1 MVYLMLI
8 KLENGKATRTSIAE
22 LIVGNPSVSFPE
34 TMTNETL
41 AEFGV
46 YECVETEKPNI
57 DHTKN
62 LIESFVKESDGWVL
76 KWEIVNASDIEIS
89 ERISDAWENLRAERN
104 YRLSGTDWTQG
115 KDISDDVS
123 TVWASYRQA
132 LRDLPQNT
140 QDPFNPI
147 WPAKPE

>member
-1 MVYLMLI
+1 MVHIMLI
-8 KLENGKATRTSIAE
+8 KFENGKATRTSIAE

-89 ERISDAWENLRAERN
+89 ERTFDAWANLRAERN
-104 YRLSGTDWTQG
+104 SRLSETDWTQG

-140 QDPFNPI
+140 QDPFNPV
-147 WPAKPE
+147 WPTKPE